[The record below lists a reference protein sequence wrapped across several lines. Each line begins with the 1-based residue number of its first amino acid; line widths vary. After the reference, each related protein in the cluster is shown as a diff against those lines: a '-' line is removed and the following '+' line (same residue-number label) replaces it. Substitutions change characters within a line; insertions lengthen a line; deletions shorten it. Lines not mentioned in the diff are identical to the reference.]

1 LPISRRGFLKIL
13 LVATGGAA
21 GVAVGLRGS
30 LRGLWHQL
38 ANPALDKTAIGPLSG
53 HTVTTLLATTEA
65 FLGSP
70 VEKAHYEDF
79 FRWHAE
85 TLPGY
90 RALYERCAATVNQ
103 AARRAHGCDFAGCE
117 VGIRQTILAPAFRA
131 HRVESRI
138 DKLRFGL
145 LEREWRLF
153 DLHIFRPIA
162 VLFAHTDAW
171 RAAGYDAWPG
181 IPQGLE
187 RYTQPHLGKAK

>member
-1 LPISRRGFLKIL
+1 MPISRRGFLKIL
-13 LVATGGAA
+13 FVATGGATVA
-21 GVAVGLRGS
+21 AVGLHGS
-30 LRGLWHQL
+30 LRGLLHQL
-38 ANPALDKTAIGPLSG
+38 VNPALDKTAIGPLSG
-53 HTVTTLLATTEA
+53 HAVTTLLATTEA

-117 VGIRQTILAPAFRA
+117 VGMRQTILAPAFRA

-138 DKLRFGL
+138 DKVRFGL

-153 DLHIFRPIA
+153 DLHIFRPIV
-162 VLFAHTDAW
+162 VLFARTDAW

>member
-1 LPISRRGFLKIL
+1 LKIL

-21 GVAVGLRGS
+21 VVAVGLRGS
-30 LRGLWHQL
+30 LRGLLHQL
-38 ANPALDKTAIGPLSG
+38 ADPALDKTAIGPLSG
-53 HTVTTLLATTEA
+53 HAITTLLATTEA

-90 RALYERCAATVNQ
+90 HALYERFAATVNQ

-117 VGIRQTILAPAFRA
+117 VGMRQTILAPAFRA

-138 DKLRFGL
+138 
-145 LEREWRLF
+145 
-153 DLHIFRPIA
+153 
-162 VLFAHTDAW
+162 AHTDAW
-171 RAAGYDAWPG
+171 RVAGYDAWPG
-181 IPQGLE
+181 IPRGLE